1 MLAIN
6 EEFYSIQ
13 GEGKN
18 VGVPMYFVRTQG
30 CSVGCHFCD
39 TKKSWKE
46 DEQTTREE
54 DIVRRALDINA
65 EWICITGGEPLEQD
79 LEILVDLAKKEGL
92 CIQIETSGVH
102 YQECL
107 MKIDQITLSPKSLF
121 SKTPLDDKVLE
132 IADELKCVI
141 TKEEDISFYTK
152 LPTRRY
158 CSRVFQPMSN
168 DPKIAQ
174 SIFENLPKGWRIQ
187 CQEHT
192 VLNLR

>member
-18 VGVPMYFVRTQG
+18 VGTPMYFIRLQG

-39 TKKSWKE
+39 TKQSWKK
-46 DEQTTREE
+46 DEQTTKEE
-54 DIVRRALDINA
+54 DIVRRATELNA

-79 LEILVDLAKKEGL
+79 LGHLVDLAKKEGL
-92 CIQIETSGVH
+92 FIQIETSGIQ

-107 MKIDQITLSPKSLF
+107 MKIDQITLSPKTLF
-121 SKTPLDDKVLE
+121 TQKPLDDNVLE

-141 TKEEDISFYTK
+141 TKEEDISYYTK
-152 LPTRRY
+152 LNVRKN
-158 CSRVFQPMSN
+158 CSKVFQPMSN
-168 DPKIAQ
+168 DPEIAQ
-174 SIFENLPKGWRIQ
+174 IIFNNLPNHWKIQ

-192 VLNLR
+192 VLKLK